1 MLKHWLRDLRP
12 ELEHRGLLKETIAE
26 LAAHPPRWETV
37 HHELLPR
44 DVPTDGGTA
53 RPSPHQYSL
62 SPDWLARRILA
73 LGPYLYD
80 GGQLIF
86 RAMPRGPRDQGA
98 QLVSE
103 PIRFPGPDEKQDSWW
118 SVTLSITLQTVP
130 FDPLPRFNLRWS
142 VRRWA
147 TRTNAKT
154 GRLRLP
160 WGASTTVLLRPRRPF
175 LPGTP
180 AASGSPSPLWSAT
193 GTRTW
198 ATRATSPSGGARAA
212 PQRCS
217 PGCPW
222 ASPSRTPTRS

>member
-1 MLKHWLRDLRP
+1 MP
-12 ELEHRGLLKETIAE
+12 GSGGGIRGQKA
-26 LAAHPPRWETV
+26 
-37 HHELLPR
+37 
-44 DVPTDGGTA
+44 
-53 RPSPHQYSL
+53 
-62 SPDWLARRILA
+62 
-73 LGPYLYD
+73 LYD

-118 SVTLSITLQTVP
+118 SVTLSITLQSVP

-180 AASGSPSPLWSAT
+180 VMFFAVLQEGRWP
-193 GTRTW
+193 
-198 ATRATSPSGGARAA
+198 
-212 PQRCS
+212 
-217 PGCPW
+217 PGP
-222 ASPSRTPTRS
+222 A